1 MPIGLALTEFFGT
14 LLAAKQVCPWANDIG
29 IEVLGAKGVPM
40 KLLIGYRNK
49 AVMTS
54 IAALVGLI
62 SYAFAAEKETPRPG
76 GELVFA
82 VGGTPPSYDGHRETT
97 FAMLHPVAPHYSTL
111 LRFDPQNYPKI
122 VGDVAESWT
131 VSKDA
136 LTYTF
141 KIHKGIQF
149 HDGSVL
155 TAKDV
160 KATYDKIIFP
170 PEGVVSA
177 RQATYSVVDKVETPD
192 EQTVVFRLKHQSAS
206 FLANLASPWN
216 FIYKADILAKDP
228 RWYEKNI
235 MGTGPFTFVE
245 YVAGSHWVGK
255 KNPNYFMKGR
265 PYLDGYK
272 AVIIRDTAPR
282 VAAVRSGQALI
293 EFRGF
298 NPAARDDIVKTAGNQ
313 VVVQES
319 PWVCNLTVA
328 INNEKKPF
336 DDVRVRRAL
345 TLAID
350 RWEAS
355 KALSQISVMKLV
367 GGLLRLRSE
376 FDIPEFE
383 LVQAAG
389 FSKNIES
396 ARKEAI
402 QLLKEAGVPE
412 GFSFTLKNRNVR
424 EPYEVTGIYVIDQWR
439 QIGLNVNHVQQ
450 EEGAY
455 FNDFRQGNYEAGID
469 YSCDF
474 MDDPD
479 LQLFKFVSSDKSP
492 VNYARYKDSVLDD
505 LYDKQSRATDP
516 KERLKLIRQFEKRVV
531 DEKAYQFPPTLWW
544 QRIVPHWTKVKGWK
558 ITPSHYVNQDLRD
571 VWLAE

>member
-1 MPIGLALTEFFGT
+1 MLISLKEILPPHFTKLLFAVAALLALPIVG
-14 LLAAKQVCPWANDIG
+14 
-29 IEVLGAKGVPM
+29 
-40 KLLIGYRNK
+40 
-49 AVMTS
+49 
-54 IAALVGLI
+54 IAAE
-62 SYAFAAEKETPRPG
+62 APRSG

-82 VGGTPPSYDGHRETT
+82 VGGTPPSFDGHRETT

-122 VGDVAESWT
+122 VGDVAESWQ
-131 VSKDA
+131 VSKDR

-141 KIHKGIQF
+141 KLRKGVQF

-177 RQATYSVVDKVETPD
+177 RQATYAVVDKIEAPD
-192 EQTVVFRLKHQSAS
+192 DQTMVFRLKHPSAS

-265 PYLDGYK
+265 PYLDSYK

-282 VAAVRSGQALI
+282 VAAVRSGQALV

-328 INNEKKPF
+328 LNNEKKPF

-350 RWEAS
+350 RWGAS
-355 KALSQISVMKLV
+355 KTLSQISVMKYV
-367 GGLLRLRSE
+367 GGLFRPGSE
-376 FDIPEFE
+376 FAMPESE
-383 LVQAAG
+383 LVKLAG
-389 FSKNIES
+389 FGKNIEA
-396 ARKEAI
+396 ARTEARR
-402 QLLKEAGVPE
+402 LLREAGVPE

-424 EPYEVTGIYVIDQWR
+424 EPYEVTGVYVIDQWR

-479 LQLFKFVSSDKSP
+479 LQLFKFVSSEKSP

-516 KERLKLIRQFEKRVV
+516 KERLKLLRQFERRVI

-544 QRIVPHWTKVKGWK
+544 QRIVPHSAKLKGWK

-571 VWLAE
+571 VWIAQ

>member
-1 MPIGLALTEFFGT
+1 MLKFLDLSLVKRFAMLLSIGT
-14 LLAAKQVCPWANDIG
+14 LAAASPMSY
-29 IEVLGAKGVPM
+29 GAE
-40 KLLIGYRNK
+40 
-49 AVMTS
+49 A
-54 IAALVGLI
+54 
-62 SYAFAAEKETPRPG
+62 PRAG

-122 VGDVAESWT
+122 IGDVAESWQ
-131 VSKDA
+131 VSKDR

-149 HDGSVL
+149 HDGGVL

-177 RQATYSVVDKVETPD
+177 RQATYAVVDKVESPD
-192 EQTVVFRLKHQSAS
+192 GQTAVFRLKHPSAS

-235 MGTGPFTFVE
+235 MGTGPFTYVE
-245 YVAGSHWVGK
+245 YVAGSHWIGK
-255 KNPNYFMKGR
+255 KNPNYFIKGR

-272 AVIIRDTAPR
+272 AIIIRDTAPR

-313 VVVQES
+313 FVVQES
-319 PWVCNLTVA
+319 PWVCNLTVTL
-328 INNEKKPF
+328 NNEKKPF

-350 RWEAS
+350 RWGAS
-355 KALSQISVMKLV
+355 KTLSQISVMKYV
-367 GGLLRLRSE
+367 GGLSGPALSSPYLNPSSSSLP
-376 FDIPEFE
+376 D
-383 LVQAAG
+383 
-389 FSKNIES
+389 S
-396 ARKEAI
+396 ARTSRRRARKRGDC
-402 QLLKEAGVPE
+402 LMKPE
-412 GFSFTLKNRNVR
+412 CPRVF
-424 EPYEVTGIYVIDQWR
+424 P
-439 QIGLNVNHVQQ
+439 
-450 EEGAY
+450 
-455 FNDFRQGNYEAGID
+455 
-469 YSCDF
+469 
-474 MDDPD
+474 
-479 LQLFKFVSSDKSP
+479 
-492 VNYARYKDSVLDD
+492 
-505 LYDKQSRATDP
+505 SRSRTAT
-516 KERLKLIRQFEKRVV
+516 
-531 DEKAYQFPPTLWW
+531 
-544 QRIVPHWTKVKGWK
+544 
-558 ITPSHYVNQDLRD
+558 
-571 VWLAE
+571 